1 MEVTKIDYSK
11 FKVFDDP
18 MFKFNEEAHEYT
30 YTCDKT
36 GDVLQ
41 IFKSVTGFKEQFK
54 EPFKSREVAEN
65 LSESNPLYGL
75 PVDDILKKWKEKGT
89 NAAKLGTKVHEWIE
103 NFYKENEQQ
112 YDLKD
117 DEFINRIT
125 KFKKIY
131 EKRLFKLKSIFQE
144 KRIFSRKWGLAGTL
158 DGCFETES
166 CKLMIGDYKT
176 NKELTTDEDYRGRSK
191 KLLYPF
197 EDMWD
202 NKHNEFSIQLS
213 LYRLIVEE
221 ETGIDIGEG
230 FIVWIPPGKIDCK
243 IFRVKDLRDRL
254 RKFLNEKYLTI

>member
-1 MEVTKIDYSK
+1 
-11 FKVFDDP
+11 
-18 MFKFNEEAHEYT
+18 
-30 YTCDKT
+30 
-36 GDVLQ
+36 
-41 IFKSVTGFKEQFK
+41 
-54 EPFKSREVAEN
+54 
-65 LSESNPLYGL
+65 
-75 PVDDILKKWKEKGT
+75 
-89 NAAKLGTKVHEWIE
+89 
-103 NFYKENEQQ
+103 
-112 YDLKD
+112 
-117 DEFINRIT
+117 
-125 KFKKIY
+125 
-131 EKRLFKLKSIFQE
+131 
-144 KRIFSRKWGLAGTL
+144 
-158 DGCFETES
+158 
-166 CKLMIGDYKT
+166 MIGDYKT